1 MARIDRRNVTV
12 AAAVTILFLGG
23 AVLWLQQGVSA
34 PAVEA
39 MEVQPTPGSLEVIN
53 EEGEVVG
60 MCPLKHTDVRTEI
73 SGFVARV
80 EVTQQFHNPYDEK
93 IEAVY
98 TFPLSQNAAV
108 DDMLMKVGDREIR
121 GEIKRREEARRIY
134 EAAKR
139 AGHVASLLDQE
150 RPNIFTQ
157 SVANI
162 MPGENVDITIRY
174 VEVLKY
180 EDGWFEFSFPTV
192 VGPRYI
198 PGKPTSAQPE
208 VPPQL
213 EGQVVEPDVPEGQGE
228 PQGTG
233 WSPDTDQVPDA
244 SRITPLVT
252 APETRAGHDIS
263 ISVQIDAG
271 AEIRELESKLHEII
285 TERDGETAHVRLKEK
300 DTLPN
305 KDFILR
311 YTTASDEIEDAVL
324 VHASDLG
331 RFFTLILQPPERVR
345 PEQITPKEMVFVLDT
360 SGSMRGEPI
369 ETAKQTMFHCLD
381 NLNPKDT
388 FNLITFAGATHIMFE
403 KPVTAS
409 EENISNAQ
417 DFLEGLEGRGGTE
430 MMKAIRA
437 ALEPSD
443 SQDHLRIVCFMT
455 DGFVG
460 NDMAII
466 DEIQRHPNAR
476 IFSFGIGQSVNRF
489 LLDNM
494 AKAGRGE
501 VDFVTLDTPGE
512 EVAERFYERL
522 RNPVLTDIEIDWGE
536 LPVTEVYPERILDL
550 FSAKPVVIYGQ
561 SRQAARGEITLRG
574 KVAGR
579 PFERAI
585 FVNLP
590 GHEPDHEV
598 LGALWA
604 RQKIEHLMNQDWQGI
619 QRGQPRTEIKEEIVD
634 LGLKFR
640 LVTQFTSFVAVEWMV
655 ITEGGEAVTV
665 PVPVEMPEGVTYEG
679 VFGRESLKAQGGG
692 YGGYAPRQP
701 AAGLTLGAPSMPG
714 AGPAGPAGP
723 RGVVAEEAAFDLGD
737 WVTALEEKMT
747 PEEKREFRLKTRLA
761 EELHGL
767 AQKVAQEGQDGN
779 LTIGNVEVKEGLVK
793 VAIWLADDSEE
804 NLAKLKEL
812 GLQIMG
818 QAKSV
823 RMVIGKLPVD
833 KLEEAALLDFV
844 RLVEPAPSSTK

>member
-1 MARIDRRNVTV
+1 MKDSNLCEQDCGDCSKETIPVMRSTKKSAKV
-12 AAAVTILFLGG
+12 ATILALVCVGG
-23 AVLWLQQGVSA
+23 VMLWLQQGASA
-34 PAVEA
+34 PAAEA
-39 MEVQPTPGSLEVIN
+39 MEARPTPGSLEVVN

-60 MCPLKHTDVRTEI
+60 MCPLKHTDVHTEI

-162 MPGENVDITIRY
+162 MPGENVGITIRY
-174 VEVLKY
+174 VEVLKFQ
-180 EDGWFEFSFPTV
+180 DGWFEFSFPTV

-198 PGKPTSAQPE
+198 PGAPTSRQPD
-208 VPPQL
+208 VPPEL
-213 EGQVVEPDVPEGQGE
+213 EGQVVQPDVPEGTGE

-233 WSPDTDQVPDA
+233 WSPDTGQVPDA

-252 APETRAGHDIS
+252 APDTRVGHDIS
-263 ISVQIDAG
+263 ISVDIDAG
-271 AEIRELESKLHEII
+271 APIRELESKLHDISAEH
-285 TERDGETAHVRLKEK
+285 DGEVAHVRLKDK
-300 DTLPN
+300 ATIPN

-345 PEQITPKEMVFVLDT
+345 PEQVTPKEMVFVLDT

-369 ETAKQTMFHCLD
+369 EKAKQTMFHCLD
-381 NLNPKDT
+381 SLNPRDT
-388 FNLITFAGATHIMFE
+388 FNFITFAGDTHVLFEAPVSATG
-403 KPVTAS
+403 
-409 EENISNAQ
+409 ENVKKAQ
-417 DFLEGLEGRGGTE
+417 AFLATREGGGGTE
-430 MMKAIRA
+430 MMKAIRT

-443 SQDHLRIVCFMT
+443 SQEHLRIVCFMT

-466 DEIQRHPNAR
+466 DEIQRHSNAR

-489 LLDNM
+489 LLANM

-501 VDFVTLDTPGE
+501 VDYVTLGTPGE

-536 LPVTEVYPERILDL
+536 LPVTEIYPQRILDL
-550 FSAKPVVIYGQ
+550 FSSKPVIIYGQ
-561 SRQAARGEITLRG
+561 ARKAARGEIVLRG

-579 PFERAI
+579 PFEREI
-585 FVNLP
+585 FVALP
-590 GHEPDHEV
+590 GREPGHEV

-604 RQKIEHLMNQDWQGI
+604 RQKIEHLMNQDWAGI
-619 QRGQPRTEIKEEIVD
+619 QRGSPRTEIKEEIID
-634 LGLKFR
+634 LGLRFR

-655 ITEGGEAVTV
+655 ITEGGEARTV
-665 PVPVEMPEGVTYEG
+665 PVPVAMPEGVTYEG
-679 VFGRESLKAQGGG
+679 VACRGDRGC
-692 YGGYAPRQP
+692 
-701 AAGLTLGAPSMPG
+701 AAASGSARTGCPSGADGSAG
-714 AGPAGPAGP
+714 TECGPAG
-723 RGVVAEEAAFDLGD
+723 EWMD
-737 WVTALEEKMT
+737 
-747 PEEKREFRLKTRLA
+747 RLSP
-761 EELHGL
+761 
-767 AQKVAQEGQDGN
+767 
-779 LTIGNVEVKEGLVK
+779 
-793 VAIWLADDSEE
+793 WFS
-804 NLAKLKEL
+804 
-812 GLQIMG
+812 
-818 QAKSV
+818 
-823 RMVIGKLPVD
+823 
-833 KLEEAALLDFV
+833 
-844 RLVEPAPSSTK
+844 

>member
-1 MARIDRRNVTV
+1 
-12 AAAVTILFLGG
+12 
-23 AVLWLQQGVSA
+23 
-34 PAVEA
+34 
-39 MEVQPTPGSLEVIN
+39 
-53 EEGEVVG
+53 
-60 MCPLKHTDVRTEI
+60 
-73 SGFVARV
+73 
-80 EVTQQFHNPYDEK
+80 
-93 IEAVY
+93 
-98 TFPLSQNAAV
+98 V

-162 MPGENVDITIRY
+162 MPGENVGITIRY
-174 VEVLKY
+174 VEVLKF

-198 PGKPTSAQPE
+198 PGAPTSRQPD
-208 VPPQL
+208 VPLEL
-213 EGQVVEPDVPEGQGE
+213 EGQVVQPDVPEGTGE

-252 APETRAGHDIS
+252 APDTRAGHDIS

-271 AEIRELESKLHEII
+271 ALIRDLESKLHDISA
-285 TERDGETAHVRLKEK
+285 RHDGEVAHVQLKEK
-300 DTLPN
+300 ATIPN

-311 YTTASDEIEDAVL
+311 YTAASEEIGDAVL

-345 PEQITPKEMVFVLDT
+345 PEQVTPKEMVFVLDT

-369 ETAKQTMFHCLD
+369 EKAKQTMFHCLD
-381 NLNPKDT
+381 SLNPRDT
-388 FNLITFAGATHIMFE
+388 FNFITFAGDTHVLFEAPVSATG
-403 KPVTAS
+403 
-409 EENISNAQ
+409 ENVKKAQ
-417 DFLEGLEGRGGTE
+417 AFLATREGGGGTE
-430 MMKAIRA
+430 MMKAIRT

-443 SQDHLRIVCFMT
+443 SQEHLRIVCFMT

-466 DEIQRHPNAR
+466 DEIQRHSNAR

-489 LLDNM
+489 LLANM

-501 VDFVTLDTPGE
+501 VDYVTLGTPGE

-536 LPVTEVYPERILDL
+536 LPVTEIYPQRILDL
-550 FSAKPVVIYGQ
+550 FSSKPVIIYGQ
-561 SRQAARGEITLRG
+561 ARKAARGEIVLRG

-579 PFERAI
+579 PFEREI
-585 FVNLP
+585 FVALP
-590 GHEPDHEV
+590 GREPGHEV

-604 RQKIEHLMNQDWQGI
+604 RQKIEHLMNQDWAGI
-619 QRGQPRTEIKEEIVD
+619 QRGSPRTEIKEEIID
-634 LGLKFR
+634 LGLRFR

-655 ITEGGEAVTV
+655 ITEGGEARTV
-665 PVPVEMPEGVTYEG
+665 PVPVAMPEGVTYEG
-679 VFGRESLKAQGGG
+679 VFGERASGG
-692 YGGYAPRQP
+692 YGGAMMSGVLAIGRPP
-701 AAGLTLGAPSMPG
+701 AAGIAAAQQPAGLPG
-714 AGPAGPAGP
+714 PAAPAGPTAALEQSAGP
-723 RGVVAEEAAFDLGD
+723 QVSGWIDYRLGLAEPAG
-737 WVTALEEKMT
+737 MT
-747 PEEKREFRLKTRLA
+747 PEEKREFRLEHRLA
-761 EELHGL
+761 AELHGL
-767 AQKVAQEGQDGN
+767 AEKIASEGQDGN
-779 LTIGNVEVKEGLVK
+779 LIVGDIEVKGGLVEVS
-793 VAIWLADDSEE
+793 IWLIDDSEE

-812 GLQIMG
+812 GFRVMG

-823 RMVIGKLPVD
+823 KMLIGKLPVD
-833 KLEEAALLDFV
+833 KLEEVAQLDFV
-844 RLVEPAPSSTK
+844 RLVEPAPTSG